1 MGLSAGRPACFF
13 FFVFFFTKT
22 SPFASLKTALM
33 GVYIFRST
41 RGDWIKIGHHKLTP
55 SRPNVY
61 YRIARRGFHSCVHP
75 TELAA
80 FLDAEHFELV
90 RWYPSLGRR
99 DDARAPRVPGVVR
112 GVPPGRRPGARC
124 RVPRPTRRVASRRR
138 RGAPPGLRVGGQER
152 VSKPSSRRSSPFM
165 SGCPALLH
173 VRSFL

>member
-1 MGLSAGRPACFF
+1 
-13 FFVFFFTKT
+13 
-22 SPFASLKTALM
+22 M

-99 DDARAPRVPGVVR
+99 DETHAHRACLASCGEFHPGADLARAVE
-112 GVPPGRRPGARC
+112 C
-124 RVPRPTRRVASRRR
+124 LDR
-138 RGAPPGLRVGGQER
+138 RGASRPVGDEA
-152 VSKPSSRRSSPFM
+152 RRQAYAWAGKS
-165 SGCPALLH
+165 
-173 VRSFL
+173 V